1 MLREIKFTS
10 NSFLYVVV
18 GEITEQFWKRSKR
31 RDLKSFPHR
40 RKNWVWIFVLMF
52 DNEIF
57 SCARKFLLD
66 LAQTFV
72 KDVPVS
78 KACIVCKLEST
89 ITQRKMMYH
98 LWTQGN
104 LCWLDSRKYKH
115 TQFAVKRI
123 QTNCVFKIAI
133 RFECVQNFV
142 AFHWV
147 KIIIQTEIADDLQTF
162 DGFTFIPDDK
172 TTWFQELENIGKI

>member
-78 KACIVCKLEST
+78 KACIVCKPEST
-89 ITQRKMMYH
+89 ITQRK
-98 LWTQGN
+98 WCIIFERKAISADWIAENISTRN
-104 LCWLDSRKYKH
+104 LQSNAYRL
-115 TQFAVKRI
+115 TAFQ
-123 QTNCVFKIAI
+123 IAI